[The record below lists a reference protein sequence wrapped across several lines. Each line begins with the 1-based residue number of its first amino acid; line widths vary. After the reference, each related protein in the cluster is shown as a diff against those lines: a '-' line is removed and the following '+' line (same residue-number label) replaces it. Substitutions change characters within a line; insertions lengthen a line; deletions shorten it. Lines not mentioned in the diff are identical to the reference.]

1 MKKIF
6 SLMLVPAL
14 AGCFSASPLPVAH
27 WPVDYVGPVASDR
40 SGKLGIGRVSQVV
53 VRAPYNAEGISVLR
67 ENGTVEHDAYNEFAA
82 LPSTLLK
89 GPLLDAM
96 AASGKFKTVVNSS
109 SATISTTSVELMVTN
124 LSLDCRKQDSR
135 RAVVTIILR
144 VLRSGEIVG
153 LEKGEGSADAA
164 DGNYG
169 AAFSKAYSTA
179 LSEAFSRLAR

>member
-6 SLMLVPAL
+6 VLLLAPAL
-14 AGCFSASPLPVAH
+14 AGCFSASPILVSH
-27 WPVDYVGPVASDR
+27 WPVDYVGPTSAER

-67 ENGTVEHDAYNEFAA
+67 TNGTVEHDAYNEFAA

-109 SATISTTSVELMVTN
+109 SATISTTSVELMVTD
-124 LSLDCRKQDSR
+124 LSLDCRKKDSR
-135 RAVVTIILR
+135 RAVVKIILR
-144 VLRSGEIVG
+144 VLQSGEIVG
-153 LEKGEGSADAA
+153 LEKGAGEADAT

-169 AAFSKAYSTA
+169 AAFSKAYSSA
-179 LSEAFSRLAR
+179 LYEAFSRLSR